1 MEAYDIGSVKELQLR
16 HAFVIDEVVIDS
28 REVSSKQSLF
38 VALKGKRQ
46 DGHDYVLDAVRR
58 GAKGVLVKKG
68 TKIPFLPES
77 ICVIEVDDPL
87 AGLQSI
93 AREYRKSMEVPVMAI
108 GGAVG
113 KTLIKDFLSEL
124 LKKQFSVSC
133 SPESFNS
140 QIGVP
145 LSLLKIKRGDK
156 VALIESAISEP
167 GEIERLSNMLE
178 PTYTLIT
185 SLEPAPF
192 TRFSRAE
199 WIGEWQKLMRKTEG
213 GWILAPAITQ
223 TDVNAPLYFWDEK
236 GHELPH
242 ADRMSHRPLREIPY
256 FINFPSGR
264 RRESMI
270 KGNYA
275 YFLNQVNMAIKGAFL
290 LGLPEEAIEEGVYS
304 ASLELM
310 RTEIFKGASGTT
322 FHNAPYSSDS
332 QSIIASLR
340 SLASAP
346 RHHARHF
353 IFGGLKGEG
362 GKEESLR
369 RVGESIAG
377 SCVDRLT
384 LFGARNF
391 NPLLETLR
399 EKGFTRPIETFA
411 NLEEA
416 LQHQKR
422 GFFNDQTVLIK
433 GPAKV
438 PLEKVIEL
446 VNDSPSHNL
455 CLIHLSALRHNLSF
469 FRSKA
474 PHKRLLVMVKAQG
487 YGTND
492 WHLATFL
499 AEEGI
504 DLLGLSYVDE
514 AVSLRRAG
522 VRQDL
527 FVLNAAPYEAD
538 KVAKFNLQVGV
549 GDLQSIQCLEAAA
562 AKHDTTVAV
571 HLHIDTGMSRFGC
584 QPHQALDLAEAIK
597 HSPHLEL
604 EGLMT
609 HLSAAE
615 DPNQDAFSL
624 HQVDIFQAVR
634 QELEKKGHRPPWIH
648 LSNSAG
654 LLRFPEINENMVR
667 LGLSI
672 FGLHPSTE
680 TFSLPLKPAVSLQSK
695 IVGINYCTKGASV
708 SYGRSYIVE
717 RDEAKIAVL
726 PIGYFDGLHR
736 HYSGKGHVVI
746 RGQKA
751 PMVGKICMDYMMVDV
766 TDVEG
771 VAVGDPVLIFG
782 SDEFGHVATPE
793 AFSAQSHGDIHELVT
808 CLGPRIPR
816 IFIEE

>member
-1 MEAYDIGSVKELQLR
+1 MEAYDIGGVKELQLR
-16 HAFVIDEVVIDS
+16 HAFVIDDVVIDS
-28 REVSSKQSLF
+28 REISSKQSLF

-46 DGHDYVLDAVRR
+46 DGHDFVLDAVRR

-68 TKIPFLPES
+68 AKLPPLPDS
-77 ICVIEVDDPL
+77 VCLVQVDDPL

-93 AREYRKSMEVPVMAI
+93 AREYRKAMEVPVMAI

-113 KTLIKDFLSEL
+113 KTLVKDFLSEL
-124 LKKQFSVSC
+124 LRKQFSVSC

-145 LSLLKIKRGDK
+145 LSLLKIRRGDK

-167 GEIERLSNMLE
+167 GEIERLIPMLE
-178 PTYTLIT
+178 PEFTLIT

-192 TRFSRAE
+192 TRFSRQE
-199 WIGEWQKLMRKTEG
+199 WIGEWQKLMRKTSK
-213 GWILAPAITQ
+213 GWVLAPEVTK
-223 TDVNAPLYFWDEK
+223 TTLDSPLYFWDQPTAN
-236 GHELPH
+236 LPH
-242 ADRMSHRPLREIPY
+242 AERTSNRPSREIPY
-256 FINFPSGR
+256 AITFPSGK
-264 RRESMI
+264 RREAMI

-275 YFLNQVNMAIKGAFL
+275 YFLNQVNMAIKGSFL
-290 LGLPEEAIEEGVYS
+290 LGLPEEMIEEGVYS

-332 QSIIASLR
+332 QSVIASLR
-340 SLASAP
+340 SLSLAP
-346 RHHARHF
+346 KHHARHF

-362 GKEESLR
+362 GKEETLK
-369 RVGESIAG
+369 RVGESIA
-377 SCVDRLT
+377 SSPVDRLT

-391 NPLLETLR
+391 SPLLEALK
-399 EKGFTRPIETFA
+399 EKGFTKPIETFG

-416 LQHQKR
+416 LFHQKK

-549 GDLQSIQCLEAAA
+549 GDLQSILCLEAAA
-562 AKHDTTVAV
+562 SKQETTVSV

-584 QPHQALDLAEAIK
+584 QPHDALMLAETIK

-615 DPNQDAFSL
+615 DHNQDDFSL
-624 HQVDIFQAVR
+624 LQVETFQKVR
-634 QELEKKGHRPPWIH
+634 FELEKRGHRPPWIH
-648 LSNSAG
+648 VSNSAG
-654 LLRFPEINENMVR
+654 LLRFPDINENMVR

-680 TFSLPLKPAVSLQSK
+680 TYSLPLKPAVSLQSK
-695 IVGINYCTKGASV
+695 IVGINFCIKGASV

-717 RDEAKIAVL
+717 REEAKIAVL
-726 PIGYFDGLHR
+726 PIGYYDGLHR